1 MKPIDRFSYE
11 LGAAGCFCEM
21 VRAGVKRLA
30 LAHPCDSPQERDQYL
45 PYFEELC
52 RKYGVKL
59 YVEDEAFLT
68 DLFPLSMNQGK
79 YNALFYQED
88 SAIQEYLAL
97 KAEKRAAVEAG
108 TYTPE
113 KRRDIAWRYGR
124 LLSYTEEGIQRLL
137 ESNTE
142 KEEIPSQKEGIPHVH
157 EV

>member
-1 MKPIDRFSYE
+1 MRSIDHFSYE
-11 LGAAGCFCEM
+11 LGAADCFCEM
-21 VRAGVKRLA
+21 VRAGVKGLA
-30 LAHPCDSPQERDQYL
+30 LAHPCPTRQ
-45 PYFEELC
+45 ELC
-52 RKYGVKL
+52 QKYGVKL
-59 YVEDEAFLT
+59 YVEDVPLLT

-113 KRRDIAWRYGR
+113 KRRDIAWRYGK